1 MTPEAKTLLDSIRD
15 LAPSISA
22 RSAEID
28 AGRRLPLDLVAQ
40 LIAAGC
46 FRMFVPKSHGGL
58 DIDVPASMEI
68 LETLATADGSTGWVV
83 MIGCETPMFLSL
95 LSRKRFDNLYAS
107 GPDVIIAGA
116 FAPRGQAELVDGG
129 YRVSGR
135 WSFASGCQHSQWLF
149 GNCVVTEKGS
159 PRPGLI
165 PGAPETRAMMFAPSK
180 AQIIDTWSVNGLRG
194 TGSHDIAVENIVV
207 PAEDS
212 LDIYLG
218 RSSIT
223 GPSMA
228 EPLLYAA
235 LHIGT
240 VAVGIAQRAIGEIV
254 ALANTNKRRLYASA
268 SLAESPL
275 FQYRLGHADASLH
288 AARNLLRN
296 QADAVWNSAVA
307 GNPVSIDGRAP
318 VMAANAWVVHTCAAV
333 VDSCYKAGGG
343 TSPYDSSPLQRC
355 MRDIQTLTQ
364 HAAVAE
370 SWVTTAGASMLDRH
384 ERLLGLM
391 AGGALPLQ

>member
-1 MTPEAKTLLDSIRD
+1 MTPEAKILLGSIRD

-28 AGRRLPLDLVAQ
+28 TARRLPLDLLAQ
-40 LIAAGC
+40 LTAAGC

-68 LETLATADGSTGWVV
+68 IETLASA
-83 MIGCETPMFLSL
+83 
-95 LSRKRFDNLYAS
+95 N
-107 GPDVIIAGA
+107 GPDVIIGGA
-116 FAPRGQAELVDGG
+116 FAPRGQAELVDGN

-135 WSFASGCQHSQWLF
+135 WSFASGCEHSHWLF
-149 GNCVVTEKGS
+149 GNCMVTENGT
-159 PRPGLI
+159 PRAGVI
-165 PGAPETRAMMFAPSK
+165 PGTAEARAVMFAPDQAK
-180 AQIIDTWSVNGLRG
+180 IIDTWSVNGLRG
-194 TGSHDIAVENIVV
+194 TGSHDIAVENLTVLADDTFDIFFGRPCIET
-207 PAEDS
+207 PA
-212 LDIYLG
+212 
-218 RSSIT
+218 
-223 GPSMA
+223 MA

-235 LHIGT
+235 MHIGA
-240 VAVGIAQRAIGEIV
+240 VAIGIAQRALTEIV
-254 ALANTNKRRLYASA
+254 AIANTNKRRLYASA

-275 FQYRLGHADASLH
+275 FQYRVGHADASLR
-288 AARNLLRN
+288 AARNLLRS

-318 VMAANAWVVHTCAAV
+318 VMGAITWAVATCAAV
-333 VDSCYKAGGG
+333 VDTCYKAGGG

-370 SWVTTAGASMLDRH
+370 SWLTTAGATI
-384 ERLLGLM
+384 LGRPTGF
-391 AGGALPLQ
+391 AV

>member
-1 MTPEAKTLLDSIRD
+1 MTPEAKVLLDSIRD

-28 AGRRLPLDLVAQ
+28 AGRRLPLDLLAQ
-40 LIAAGC
+40 LTAAGC
-46 FRMFVPKSHGGL
+46 FRMFVPKSHRGL
-58 DIDVPASMEI
+58 EIDVPTSMEI
-68 LETLATADGSTGWVV
+68 IEAIATADGSTGWVV
-83 MIGCETPMFLSL
+83 MIGSETPILLAL
-95 LSRKRFDNLYAS
+95 LSRKRFDSLYAN
-107 GPDVIIAGA
+107 GPDVIIAGV
-116 FAPRGQAELVDGG
+116 FAPSGRAELVDGN

-135 WSFASGCQHSQWLF
+135 WGFASGCQHSQFLF
-149 GNCVVTEKGS
+149 GNCVVTENGT
-159 PRPGLI
+159 PRAGVI
-165 PGAPETRAMMFAPSK
+165 PGTTEARAMMFAPSK

-194 TGSHDIAVENIVV
+194 TGSHDIAVENVSV
-207 PAEDS
+207 PADDS
-212 LDIYLG
+212 FDIFMG
-218 RSSIT
+218 RSSIP

-228 EPLLYAA
+228 EPLLYFA

-240 VAVGIAQRAIGEIV
+240 VAIGIAQRAINEIV

-275 FQYRLGHADASLH
+275 FQYRVGHADASLR

-307 GNPVSIDGRAP
+307 GNPISIESRAP
-318 VMAANAWVVHTCAAV
+318 VMAAITWAAHTCAAV
-333 VDSCYKAGGG
+333 VDTCYKAGGG

-370 SWVTTAGASMLDRH
+370 SWLTTSGAT
-384 ERLLGLM
+384 LLGRPT
-391 AGGALPLQ
+391 GSPF

>member
-1 MTPEAKTLLDSIRD
+1 MTPEAKILLGSIRD

-22 RSAEID
+22 RSTEID
-28 AGRRLPLDLVAQ
+28 VARRLPPDLLAQ
-40 LIAAGC
+40 LTAAGC

-58 DIDVPASMEI
+58 DIDVPTSMEI
-68 LETLATADGSTGWVV
+68 IETIATADGSTGWVV
-83 MIGCETPMFLSL
+83 MIGSETPMLLAL
-95 LSRKRFDNLYAS
+95 LSRKHFDSLYAS
-107 GPDVIIAGA
+107 TPDVIIAGA
-116 FAPRGQAELVDGG
+116 FAPRGQAELVDGN

-135 WSFASGCQHSQWLF
+135 WSFASGCQHSQFLF
-149 GNCVVTEKGS
+149 GNCIVTENGT
-159 PRPGLI
+159 PRAGVI
-165 PGAPETRAMMFAPSK
+165 PGTAEARAMMFASAK
-180 AQIIDTWSVNGLRG
+180 AQILDTWSVNGLRG
-194 TGSHDIAVENIVV
+194 TGSHDIAVENLTV
-207 PAEDS
+207 PADDTF
-212 LDIYLG
+212 DIFFG
-218 RSSIT
+218 HSSIET
-223 GPSMA
+223 PSMA

-240 VAVGIAQRAIGEIV
+240 VAIGIAQRAINEIV

-275 FQYRLGHADASLH
+275 FQYRVGNADASLR

-307 GNPVSIDGRAP
+307 GIPVSIDGRAP
-318 VMAANAWVVHTCAAV
+318 VMAAITWAVHTCAAI
-333 VDSCYKAGGG
+333 VDTCYKAGGG

-370 SWVTTAGASMLDRH
+370 SWLTTSGATI
-384 ERLLGLM
+384 LGRPT
-391 AGGALPLQ
+391 GFSV

>member
-1 MTPEAKTLLDSIRD
+1 MTPAAKTLLDSVRD

-28 AGRRLPLDLVAQ
+28 AGRRLPPDLLAQ
-40 LIAAGC
+40 LKAAGC
-46 FRMFVPKSHGGL
+46 FRMFVPESHGGL
-58 DIDVPASMEI
+58 DVDVPASMEI
-68 LETLATADGSTGWVV
+68 IETLATADGSTGWVV
-83 MIGCETPMFLSL
+83 MIGSETPMFLAL
-95 LSRKRFDNLYAS
+95 LSRKRFDHLYAT
-107 GPDVIIAGA
+107 GPDVIIGGA
-116 FAPRGQAELVDGG
+116 FAPRGQAEIVDGG
-129 YRVSGR
+129 YRVTGR
-135 WSFASGCQHSQWLF
+135 WSFASGCQHSDWLF
-149 GNCVVTEKGS
+149 GNCVVTENGK

-165 PGAPETRAMMFAPSK
+165 PGTPEARAMMFAPPK

-194 TGSHDIAVENIVV
+194 TGSHDIAVENLVV
-207 PAEDS
+207 PTDDS
-212 LDIYLG
+212 FDIFLG
-218 RSSIT
+218 QSSVP

-240 VAVGIAQRAIGEIV
+240 VAIGIAQRALTEIV

-275 FQYRLGHADASLH
+275 FQFRLGQADASLR
-288 AARNLLRN
+288 AARRLLRSE
-296 QADAVWNSAVA
+296 ADAVWNSAVA
-307 GNPVSIDGRAP
+307 GNPISIDGRSP
-318 VMAANAWVVHTCAAV
+318 VMAAIAWAVHTCSAV

-343 TSPYDSSPLQRC
+343 SSPYDGSPLQRC

-370 SWVTTAGASMLDRH
+370 SWLTTSGAAI
-384 ERLLGLM
+384 LGR
-391 AGGALPLQ
+391 ASGFAV